1 VVLVDDRRC
10 LEFFWY
16 PQSQGHTERR
26 PRYRIVYRNSPAVN
40 VSVVCQMT
48 GDMVPV
54 DVLSVVGIPNL
65 KDRLTELV
73 RRVRELRLDLKEYI
87 CLKYILLLNPG
98 LSAVVVVRV
107 RCRSS
112 MGPLS

>member
-1 VVLVDDRRC
+1 
-10 LEFFWY
+10 
-16 PQSQGHTERR
+16 
-26 PRYRIVYRNSPAVN
+26 
-40 VSVVCQMT
+40 MT

-73 RRVRELRLDLKEYI
+73 RRVRELRLDLNEYI

-98 LSAVVVVRV
+98 LPCRTIHVTIFKQSVVV
-107 RCRSS
+107 
-112 MGPLS
+112 